1 LTVDAAQ
8 PVPGPELV
16 PKLAG
21 RSARH
26 QTRNHYPVGGEGRIL
41 ALLLRL
47 ACPRKS
53 QDSSPGFFR
62 QIFAVF
68 RMNLTA
74 NPMDINPEV
83 LCLTK
88 KFSCANEAK
97 IGHAIDKYPL

>member
-16 PKLAG
+16 SELAG

-26 QTRNHYPVGGEGRIL
+26 QTRNHDPVGGEGRVL

-53 QDSSPGFFR
+53 QDSGFAGSFFQR
-62 QIFAVF
+62 IFAIF
-68 RMNLTA
+68 FFYNEF
-74 NPMDINPEV
+74 NSEYPMDIILEV
-83 LCLTK
+83 LRLAK
-88 KFSCANEAK
+88 KKKQKWVRPTNNR
-97 IGHAIDKYPL
+97 